1 MGRCAWLVPA
11 HAGANQTSSEGAAP
25 GSLPCPDSPTLPRSS
40 RVFAVNTAGT
50 CGITPVQVH
59 IELAG
64 TSPSV
69 GGTFHRCS
77 YARTRMTMAT
87 SNVTE
92 IVRLGCASK

>member
-1 MGRCAWLVPA
+1 MPA
-11 HAGANQTSSEGAAP
+11 HAACDASSAGAAL
-25 GSLPCPDSPTLPRSS
+25 GLLCCLDSPTLPQSS
-40 RVFAVNTAGT
+40 GVFAVNTAGT
-50 CGITPVQVH
+50 CGTAPVQVH

-77 YARTRMTMAT
+77 YGRTRMTTAT